1 MPIAEQITE
10 EISLPGYM
18 SDVHAFG
25 YQLAN
30 LSPIPGELRLYNYGF
45 KLIKPEICYSH
56 IFPDGGSI
64 SMYRDLQKT
73 VKSLEKYSKKDA
85 QTWIEIF
92 NTYKKEKKDIVSS
105 LNSSPQ
111 LLSSKIKKMEKGDV
125 ADEIILN
132 RYRFLIQSMRSW
144 CNEYFESEE
153 ARVMFETLQHL

>member
-1 MPIAEQITE
+1 MLCSYWSITMPIAEQITE

-30 LSPIPGELRLYNYGF
+30 LSPVPGELRLYNYGF

-132 RYRFLIQSMRSW
+132 RK
-144 CNEYFESEE
+144 
-153 ARVMFETLQHL
+153 AK